1 MRASGDLSV
10 FLIFFPSSS
19 KKGMIVLRT
28 QHPTKKKKN
37 GEMYDLMMVLD
48 AGTFYNNFGWD
59 RFITAHWIEA
69 LGKKL
74 VREWNEKYGPAE
86 MQRRRVPTVYQIQV
100 RKKKDETLCFSFY
113 STIYFPPLTISSS

>member
-1 MRASGDLSV
+1 
-10 FLIFFPSSS
+10 
-19 KKGMIVLRT
+19 MIVLRT

-100 RKKKDETLCFSFY
+100 RKKGRDALFFLLLNYFFPSFDDK
-113 STIYFPPLTISSS
+113 FELNPLKRNHKT